1 MSYCVQC
8 GVELAPSERD
18 CPLCG
23 TAVLNPRCDW
33 EAPDTLPYPDTVDV
47 KEARI
52 DRRYA
57 RQLVAILLTANAVIT
72 LLLNFLGGGGL
83 TWSPYVIGAVG
94 LLYCW
99 FVVPLLYKFS
109 RPYAFVGFDFA
120 ALGLFLFLVAL
131 MSGGMGWYLRLIIP
145 LLLLSGITFILIM
158 LSLRRLE
165 WPWLYRIALACL
177 AFGLFL
183 PGVETLIRWY
193 AGYGMRFEWSFY
205 AAIPIAVFAAALL
218 LVERNKPL
226 KEEIRKKLFI

>member
-1 MSYCVQC
+1 M
-8 GVELAPSERD
+8 
-18 CPLCG
+18 
-23 TAVLNPRCDW
+23 
-33 EAPDTLPYPDTVDV
+33 
-47 KEARI
+47 
-52 DRRYA
+52 
-57 RQLVAILLTANAVIT
+57 
-72 LLLNFLGGGGL
+72 
-83 TWSPYVIGAVG
+83 IGAVG

-109 RPYAFVGFDFA
+109 RPYAFVGIDFA

-131 MSGGMGWYLRLIIP
+131 MSGGMGWYLRLFIP

-183 PGVETLIRWY
+183 PGVETLIRWN